1 MSTDKASGTDN
12 NSKPLRFQSAASHT
26 HWLSGL
32 MNAIMVISS
41 LMYLILLMF
50 YLVSPE
56 SVWPWVTGNIMAAMW
71 VCAASLQCARRI
83 SRWREQQFAPAID
96 MAAETI
102 TPHTSSGFS
111 QRLASRS
118 WIRPVLRYVDAQVF
132 FQAFP
137 ALAALLLIALLWRLP
152 LPANDAG
159 AAGYFAG
166 TVFILCAFAV
176 LVLERHWTL
185 KSPLEW
191 PEAAKLAP
199 ILRMLIGVFL
209 LSALA
214 LMFAHGAS
222 VWPAHL
228 LMLTGLLP
236 GLVALELVLRAL
248 MAMFSPLREGKE
260 PEFIA
265 GSLLAAQ
272 ICWPPR
278 PLQFVQ
284 NELHQHFGIDLRQ
297 IWAFHFMR
305 RALLPL
311 AAILLLTGWLLTGIS
326 EVPLTQRGIYESFG
340 KPVAVRQPG
349 LHAGLPWP
357 FGRTLLVDNGEV
369 HELTTGSE
377 DAATLASVTVADTAE
392 GPAPE
397 SANRLWDSGHSSDK
411 SQIIAS
417 AANDR
422 QSFQIMDMDVRF
434 VYRVAMNDDAAMASL
449 YHTANIPVLIRSI
462 ANQVLVHDFSS
473 RTLDSLLG
481 SEQTRLAAD
490 IGRKVQSQLD
500 HLNSGV
506 ELLATVIES
515 IHPPAG
521 AADAYHGVQAAQI
534 LAQSAIAGEKGQ
546 AAQQLNAAQQFARL
560 ALDAASAKNDENR
573 DQAQIMALRFNAE
586 NQAYQAG
593 GQSFLTGRYFSQL
606 TLAMQQHPK
615 VLIIDHR
622 ISGGTPPVLDLR
634 SFTLPFTPAAD
645 KAAHSVKAE
654 TTR

>member
-1 MSTDKASGTDN
+1 MSTDKVSGTDN
-12 NSKPLRFQSAASHT
+12 ASKQLRFQSAATHT
-26 HWLSGL
+26 RWLSGL
-32 MNAIMVISS
+32 INPIMVISS
-41 LMYLILLMF
+41 VMYLILLML
-50 YLVSPE
+50 YLVSPA

-83 SRWREQQFAPAID
+83 SRWRTQQFAPAV
-96 MAAETI
+96 ETAM
-102 TPHTSSGFS
+102 PEASSGFS
-111 QRLASRS
+111 QRLISRP
-118 WIRPVLRYVDAQVF
+118 WMRPVLRYVDAHVF
-132 FQAFP
+132 FQALP
-137 ALAALLLIALLWRLP
+137 AFAAIVLISVLWQLP
-152 LPANDAG
+152 IPANDAG
-159 AAGYFAG
+159 EAGYFAG
-166 TVFILCAFAV
+166 SVFILCAFAV

-185 KSPLEW
+185 KNPLEW

-199 ILRMLIGVFL
+199 MMRMMIGVFL

-214 LMFAHGAS
+214 LMFAREAS

-236 GLVALELVLRAL
+236 GMVALELFLRAL
-248 MAMFSPLREGKE
+248 MAMFSPPREDKE

-357 FGRTLLVDNGEV
+357 FGRTRMVDNGEV

-377 DAATLASVTVADTAE
+377 EPVTTTPVTVADTAE

-417 AANDR
+417 ATRDR
-422 QSFQIMDMDVRF
+422 QSFQIMNMDVRF
-434 VYRVAMNDDAAMASL
+434 VYRIAMNDGAAMASL
-449 YHTANIPVLIRSI
+449 YHTDNMPVLIRSI

-481 SEQTRLAAD
+481 SDQTRLAAD

-521 AADAYHGVQAAQI
+521 AADAYHSVQAAQI
-534 LAQSAIAGEKGQ
+534 LAQSANAGEKGQ

-560 ALDAASAKNDENR
+560 AQDTASAQSHENL
-573 DQAQIMALRFNAE
+573 DQAQVMALRFNAE

-593 GQSFLTGRYFSQL
+593 GQSFLTDRYFSQL
-606 TLAMQQHPK
+606 ILAMQQHPE
-615 VLIIDHR
+615 VLIVDHR
-622 ISGGTPPVLDLR
+622 IGGGTSPVLDLR
-634 SFTLPFTPAAD
+634 NFTLPFTPGAD
-645 KAAHSVKAE
+645 KAAHSVNAE

>member
-1 MSTDKASGTDN
+1 MSTDKVSGTDN
-12 NSKPLRFQSAASHT
+12 ASKQLRFQSAATHT
-26 HWLSGL
+26 RWLSGL
-32 MNAIMVISS
+32 INPIMVISS
-41 LMYLILLMF
+41 VMYLILLML
-50 YLVSPE
+50 YLVSPA

-83 SRWREQQFAPAID
+83 SRWRTQQFAPAV
-96 MAAETI
+96 ETAL
-102 TPHTSSGFS
+102 PEASSGFS
-111 QRLASRS
+111 QRLISRP
-118 WIRPVLRYVDAQVF
+118 WMRPVLRYVDAHVF
-132 FQAFP
+132 FQALP
-137 ALAALLLIALLWRLP
+137 AFAAIVLISVLWQLP
-152 LPANDAG
+152 IPANDAG
-159 AAGYFAG
+159 EAGYFAG
-166 TVFILCAFAV
+166 SVFILCAFAV

-185 KSPLEW
+185 KNPLEW

-199 ILRMLIGVFL
+199 MMRMMIGVFL

-214 LMFAHGAS
+214 LMFAREAS

-236 GLVALELVLRAL
+236 GLVALELFLRAL
-248 MAMFSPLREGKE
+248 MAMFSPPREDKE

-357 FGRTLLVDNGEV
+357 FGRTRMVDNGEV

-377 DAATLASVTVADTAE
+377 EPVTTTPVTVADTAE

-417 AANDR
+417 ATRDR
-422 QSFQIMDMDVRF
+422 QSFQIMNMDVRF
-434 VYRVAMNDDAAMASL
+434 VYRIAMNDGAAMASL
-449 YHTANIPVLIRSI
+449 YHTDNMPVLIRSI

-481 SEQTRLAAD
+481 SDQTRLAAD

-521 AADAYHGVQAAQI
+521 AADAYHSVQAAQI

-560 ALDAASAKNDENR
+560 AQDTASAQSHENL
-573 DQAQIMALRFNAE
+573 DQAQVMALRFNAE

-593 GQSFLTGRYFSQL
+593 GQSFLTDRYFSQL
-606 TLAMQQHPK
+606 ILAMQQHPE
-615 VLIIDHR
+615 VLIVDHR
-622 ISGGTPPVLDLR
+622 IGGGTSPVLDLR
-634 SFTLPFTPAAD
+634 NFTLPFTPGAD
-645 KAAHSVKAE
+645 KAAHSVNAE

>member
-1 MSTDKASGTDN
+1 MSTDKVSGTDN
-12 NSKPLRFQSAASHT
+12 ASKQLRFQSAATHT
-26 HWLSGL
+26 RWLSGL
-32 MNAIMVISS
+32 INPIMVISS
-41 LMYLILLMF
+41 VMYLILLML
-50 YLVSPE
+50 YLVSPA

-83 SRWREQQFAPAID
+83 SRWRTQQFAPAV
-96 MAAETI
+96 ETAM
-102 TPHTSSGFS
+102 PEASSGFS
-111 QRLASRS
+111 QRLISRP
-118 WIRPVLRYVDAQVF
+118 WMRPVLRYVDAHVF
-132 FQAFP
+132 FQALP
-137 ALAALLLIALLWRLP
+137 AFAAIVLISVLWQLP
-152 LPANDAG
+152 IPANDAG
-159 AAGYFAG
+159 EAGYFAG
-166 TVFILCAFAV
+166 SVFILCAFAV

-185 KSPLEW
+185 KNPLEW

-199 ILRMLIGVFL
+199 MMRMMIGVFL

-214 LMFAHGAS
+214 LMFAREAS

-236 GLVALELVLRAL
+236 GLVALEFFLRAL
-248 MAMFSPLREGKE
+248 IAMFSPPREDKE

-357 FGRTLLVDNGEV
+357 FGRTRMVDNGEV

-377 DAATLASVTVADTAE
+377 EPVTTTPVTVADTAE

-417 AANDR
+417 ATRDR
-422 QSFQIMDMDVRF
+422 QSFQIMNMDVRF
-434 VYRVAMNDDAAMASL
+434 VYRIAMNDGAAMASL
-449 YHTANIPVLIRSI
+449 YHTDNMPVLIRSI

-481 SEQTRLAAD
+481 SDQTRLAAD

-521 AADAYHGVQAAQI
+521 AADAYHSVQAAQI

-546 AAQQLNAAQQFARL
+546 ASQQLNAAQQFARL
-560 ALDAASAKNDENR
+560 AQDTASAQSHENL
-573 DQAQIMALRFNAE
+573 DQAQVMALRFNAE

-593 GQSFLTGRYFSQL
+593 GQSFLTDRYFSQL
-606 TLAMQQHPK
+606 ILAMQQHPE
-615 VLIIDHR
+615 VLIVDHR
-622 ISGGTPPVLDLR
+622 IGGGTSPVLDLR
-634 SFTLPFTPAAD
+634 NFTLPFTPGAD
-645 KAAHSVKAE
+645 KAAHSVNAE

>member
-1 MSTDKASGTDN
+1 MSTDKVSGTDN
-12 NSKPLRFQSAASHT
+12 ASKQLRFQSAATHT
-26 HWLSGL
+26 RWLSGL
-32 MNAIMVISS
+32 INPIMVISS
-41 LMYLILLMF
+41 VMYLILLML
-50 YLVSPE
+50 YLVSPA

-83 SRWREQQFAPAID
+83 SRWRTQQFAPAV
-96 MAAETI
+96 ETAM
-102 TPHTSSGFS
+102 PEASSGFS
-111 QRLASRS
+111 QRLISRP
-118 WIRPVLRYVDAQVF
+118 WMRPVLRYVDAHVF
-132 FQAFP
+132 FQALP
-137 ALAALLLIALLWRLP
+137 AFAAIVLISVLWQLP
-152 LPANDAG
+152 IPANDAG
-159 AAGYFAG
+159 EAGYFAG
-166 TVFILCAFAV
+166 SVFILCAFAV

-185 KSPLEW
+185 KNPLEW

-199 ILRMLIGVFL
+199 MMRMMIGVFL

-214 LMFAHGAS
+214 LMFAREAS

-236 GLVALELVLRAL
+236 GLVALELFLRAL
-248 MAMFSPLREGKE
+248 MAMFSPPREDKE

-357 FGRTLLVDNGEV
+357 FGRTRMVDNGEV

-377 DAATLASVTVADTAE
+377 EPVTTAAVTVADTAE

-417 AANDR
+417 ATRDR
-422 QSFQIMDMDVRF
+422 QSFQIMNMDVRF
-434 VYRVAMNDDAAMASL
+434 VYRIAMNDGAAMASL
-449 YHTANIPVLIRSI
+449 YHTDNMPVLIRSI

-481 SEQTRLAAD
+481 SDQTRLAAD

-521 AADAYHGVQAAQI
+521 AADAYHSVQAAQI

-560 ALDAASAKNDENR
+560 AQDTASAQSHENL
-573 DQAQIMALRFNAE
+573 DQAQVMALRFNAE

-593 GQSFLTGRYFSQL
+593 GQSFLTDRYFSQL
-606 TLAMQQHPK
+606 ILAMQQHPE
-615 VLIIDHR
+615 VLIVDHR
-622 ISGGTPPVLDLR
+622 IGGGTSPVLDLR
-634 SFTLPFTPAAD
+634 NFTLPFTPEAD
-645 KAAHSVKAE
+645 KAAHSVNAE

>member
-1 MSTDKASGTDN
+1 MSINKASGTDDA
-12 NSKPLRFQSAASHT
+12 SKQLRFQSAASHT
-26 HWLSGL
+26 RWLSGL
-32 MNAIMVISS
+32 IHAVMVISS
-41 LMYLILLMF
+41 VLYLILLML
-50 YLVSPE
+50 YLVTPE
-56 SVWPWVTGNIMAAMW
+56 SVWPWVVGNIMAAMW

-83 SRWREQQFAPAID
+83 TRWREQQFASRNGLVGPQI
-96 MAAETI
+96 
-102 TPHTSSGFS
+102 PPGFS
-111 QRLASRS
+111 QRLASRA
-118 WIRPVLRYVDAQVF
+118 WMRPLLRYVDAHVF
-132 FQAFP
+132 FQALP
-137 ALAALLLIALLWRLP
+137 ALAALLLIALLWQLP
-152 LPANDAG
+152 LPVNETG
-159 AAGYFAG
+159 NTGYFAG
-166 TVFILCAFAV
+166 SFFILCAFAV

-185 KSPLEW
+185 KNPQEW

-199 ILRMLIGVFL
+199 LMRMLIGVFL
-209 LSALA
+209 LTALA
-214 LMFAHGAS
+214 LMFARGTA

-228 LMLTGLLP
+228 LVLTGLLP
-236 GLVALELVLRAL
+236 ALVALELLLRAL
-248 MAMFSPLREGKE
+248 IAVFSPPREDKE

-272 ICWPPR
+272 LCWPPR

-297 IWAFHFMR
+297 IWAFRFMR

-311 AAILLLTGWLLTGIS
+311 GAILLLTGWLLTGIS

-357 FGRTLLVDNGEV
+357 FGRTLMVDNGEV

-377 DAATLASVTVADTAE
+377 EPVSATPVAVADTAE

-422 QSFQIMDMDVRF
+422 QSFQIMNMDVRF
-434 VYRVAMNDDAAMASL
+434 VYRIAMNDDAAMASL
-449 YHTANIPVLIRSI
+449 YHTENMPVLIRSI

-481 SEQTRLAAD
+481 SDQTRLAGD
-490 IGRKVQSQLD
+490 IGQKVQAQLD

-521 AADAYHGVQAAQI
+521 SADAYHGVQAAQI

-546 AAQQLNAAQQFARL
+546 AAQQLNAAQQFAGL
-560 ALDAASAKNDENR
+560 ARDAATAQSHENL
-573 DQAQIMALRFNAE
+573 DQAQVMALSFNAE
-586 NQAYQAG
+586 NQAYQTG
-593 GQSFLTGRYFSQL
+593 GQSFLTERYFSRL

-615 VLIIDHR
+615 VLIVDHR
-622 ISGGTPPVLDLR
+622 MGDGTPPVLDLR
-634 SFTLPFTPAAD
+634 NFTLPFTPGAD

-654 TTR
+654 STR

>member
-1 MSTDKASGTDN
+1 MSINTTSPADDA
-12 NSKPLRFQSAASHT
+12 SKPLRFQAAASHT
-26 HWLSGL
+26 RWLNGL
-32 MNAIMVISS
+32 ITGVMVISS
-41 LMYLILLMF
+41 VMYLILLML
-50 YLVSPE
+50 YMVAPA
-56 SVWPWVTGNIMAAMW
+56 SVWPWVTGNMMAAMW

-83 SRWREQQFAPAID
+83 SRWRAQQFAPGMED
-96 MAAETI
+96 V
-102 TPHTSSGFS
+102 TPPTPAGFS
-111 QRLASRS
+111 HRLISS
-118 WIRPVLRYVDAQVF
+118 PWMRPVLRYIDAHVF

-137 ALAALLLIALLWRLP
+137 AAAALLLIALLWQLP
-152 LPANDAG
+152 LPVSDTG
-159 AAGYFAG
+159 DAGYFAG
-166 TVFILCAFAV
+166 SVLLLCAFAV

-185 KSPLEW
+185 KNPLEW
-191 PEAAKLAP
+191 PEAAKLA
-199 ILRMLIGVFL
+199 LMMRMMIAVFL

-214 LMFAHGAS
+214 LMFARGPS
-222 VWPAHL
+222 VWPAQL
-228 LMLTGLLP
+228 LRLTGLLP
-236 GLVALELVLRAL
+236 ALVALELLLRAL
-248 MAMFSPLREGKE
+248 MAMFSPPREDKE
-260 PEFIA
+260 PAFIA

-297 IWAFHFMR
+297 IWAFHFIR

-311 AAILLLTGWLLTGIS
+311 AAFLMLTGWLLTGIS

-349 LHAGLPWP
+349 LHLGLPWP
-357 FGRTLLVDNGEV
+357 FGRTQFVDNGEV

-377 DAATLASVTVADTAE
+377 EPLTAVPAQVADTAE

-417 AANDR
+417 AASDR

-449 YHTANIPVLIRSI
+449 YHTENMPVLIRSI

-490 IGRKVQSQLD
+490 IGQKVQRQLD
-500 HLNSGV
+500 HLHSGV

-521 AADAYHGVQAAQI
+521 AADAYHSVQAAQI

-560 ALDAASAKNDENR
+560 ALDAASAQSHENIVR
-573 DQAQIMALRFNAE
+573 AQVMALRTNAD
-586 NQAYQAG
+586 NQGYQAG
-593 GQSFLTGRYFSQL
+593 GQSFLTERYFSQL
-606 TLAMQQHPK
+606 TLAMKPHPK

-622 ISGGTPPVLDLR
+622 IGDGTPPVLDLR
-634 SFTLPFTPAAD
+634 NFTLPFTPGAD
-645 KAAHSVKAE
+645 KAAHPVKAE